1 MIHSGLN
8 LLGRY
13 SCLQHRFCGRYSIY
27 NKAGH
32 FLYQSRHCT
41 NILTVKRSCWEYLR
55 NKLSLQVLTWGRD
68 CEHRE
73 NKELW
78 SKAQMELEALL
89 SEQGKLLLIFHEEKC
104 WSGER
109 YDHGTSLDTSM
120 IWAGSYFSHQISSP
134 EQRFVR
140 RESYVDHIRIVI
152 CSLRTKNWVLCW
164 LMGLAREKFATW
176 TLLFVGFNI
185 QIPSCGLYSM
195 EWSAVVLWKKLPP
208 CNSRQDRVF

>member
-1 MIHSGLN
+1 MIHSDLN

-13 SCLQHRFCGRYSIY
+13 SCLQHRFCGHYSIY

-41 NILTVKRSCWEYLR
+41 NILTIKRSCWSICGTNLVYRCWLGGEIV
-55 NKLSLQVLTWGRD
+55 NTM
-68 CEHRE
+68 

-89 SEQGKLLLIFHEEKC
+89 SKQGKLLLVFHEEKC

-109 YDHGTSLDTSM
+109 YDHGTFSDTSM
-120 IWAGSYFSHQISSP
+120 IWAGSYFSNQISST
-134 EQRFVR
+134 EQRFVL
-140 RESYVDHIRIVI
+140 RESYVDHIPHDKELSAMLIDEF
-152 CSLRTKNWVLCW
+152 
-164 LMGLAREKFATW
+164 GEEKFATW

-185 QIPSCGLYSM
+185 QIPSCGLYTM
-195 EWSAVVLWKKLPP
+195 EWSAVVLWQTPTLQL
-208 CNSRQDRVF
+208 STR